1 MRPAAAIALLLAAA
15 LLGGCSAG
23 GDDGG
28 DPTLTVYVS
37 LPMRGALAADGRDA
51 ADGARLALA
60 DAGGEAAG
68 TVVEG
73 VYLDDTA
80 GSGARARWSPV
91 SAAANA
97 RRATQDA
104 TAIAYLGDFESGATR
119 ASLPVTNTAG
129 LLQVS
134 PASAAGDLVS
144 PVAELRRCPRD
155 PTEWQPHV
163 RPGDPERPRP
173 GRGRRRLGRRSGAA
187 PGRDRVRRDTLR
199 RRGRRRVRGGPRRGR
214 GSPARPQLL
223 YFGGEPANQPAALAR
238 TAPRLMVTDAEL
250 APEVGE
256 SPGTLAT
263 SAALDPSQLPAAGQ
277 RFTAAFEDA
286 YDRAPGRYAAYG
298 YESMA
303 LILAAIEA
311 ASDATDRTAVAGAV
325 FGLQRPDSIL
335 GPYEI
340 SARGETTLARM
351 TGYEFGSSGRI
362 RAGRQDRPLEQV
374 GERRLELGEA
384 EGVAEI
390 LGSARDHPV
399 AAA

>member
-60 DAGGEAAG
+60 DAGGEAGG

-144 PVAELRRCPRD
+144 PSPSSDDVPGTQPSGRRTFARVIPSDRAQAEAGAGWVGDLGLRRVA
-155 PTEWQPHV
+155 TESDGTPF
-163 RPGDPERPRP
+163 GDAVVDAFEAA
-173 GRGRRRLGRRSGAA
+173 LGGVAA
-187 PGRDRVRRDTLR
+187 VH
-199 RRGRRRVRGGPRRGR
+199 
-214 GSPARPQLL
+214 ARPQLL

-263 SAALDPSQLPAAGQ
+263 SAALDPSQLPAEGQ
-277 RFTAAFEDA
+277 RFTAAFKDA

-340 SARGETTLARM
+340 SARGETTLAQM

-362 RAGRQDRPLEQV
+362 R
-374 GERRLELGEA
+374 
-384 EGVAEI
+384 
-390 LGSARDHPV
+390 PV
-399 AAA
+399 ARIGR